1 MRLAYLVT
9 HPIQYQAPLLKR
21 IASEPG
27 IDLKVFFCSD
37 ISTRSYFAPGFQRQ
51 LQWDVPLLDGYD
63 YEFLPCWGGTDEL
76 SFSRPWNFGLARRLS
91 EGRFDALWVHGYMR
105 LFNWSAIA
113 SARKRGMMVFLRDE
127 VQEFSRT
134 RGPLRRTAKRP
145 LFRILSRAVS
155 CYFAIGTANLHY
167 YLSLGVDRK
176 QIEMM
181 PYAVDNQ
188 FFQTRCRQASGRRE
202 HLRSALG
209 LEPGRPII
217 LYAGKLYDRKR
228 PQDLLR
234 AYLQLS
240 KDGRCEPAPYLL
252 FVGEGELRRR
262 LDATAR
268 STGWNSIKFLGFKNQ
283 TELPAFFDLCDVFV
297 IPSIL
302 EPWGLV
308 VNEVM
313 NAGRPVVASDH
324 VGACLDLVK
333 DTINGYVYRAG
344 DVEGLRAALTRL
356 ITNPELRQRMG
367 DASLDIISQWGFEE
381 DVRALKKALD
391 PQRFKT
397 RRTVREVA
405 PKTGGVQTD

>member
-27 IDLKVFFCSD
+27 IDLEGFPLQRYFNTFVF
-37 ISTRSYFAPGFQRQ
+37 RSRVSKTATVGCPSLGWLR
-51 LQWDVPLLDGYD
+51 LRIPSLLGR
-63 YEFLPCWGGTDEL
+63 TDEL

-268 STGWNSIKFLGFKNQ
+268 STGWNSIKFLGFK
-283 TELPAFFDLCDVFV
+283 T
-297 IPSIL
+297 
-302 EPWGLV
+302 
-308 VNEVM
+308 
-313 NAGRPVVASDH
+313 RPNSPRSLIYATFLSFLRSWNRGASWSMK
-324 VGACLDLVK
+324 L
-333 DTINGYVYRAG
+333 
-344 DVEGLRAALTRL
+344 
-356 ITNPELRQRMG
+356 
-367 DASLDIISQWGFEE
+367 
-381 DVRALKKALD
+381 
-391 PQRFKT
+391 
-397 RRTVREVA
+397 
-405 PKTGGVQTD
+405 